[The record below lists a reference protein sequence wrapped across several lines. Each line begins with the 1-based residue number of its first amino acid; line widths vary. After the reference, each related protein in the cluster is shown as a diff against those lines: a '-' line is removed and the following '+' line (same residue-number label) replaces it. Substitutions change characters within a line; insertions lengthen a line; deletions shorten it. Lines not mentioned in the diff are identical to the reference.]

1 MSEFFAQGGME
12 SIEELF
18 SMITTF
24 FIALIPLL
32 YLFRIRGNR
41 ERKNEER
48 RRRMEA
54 EEAAIA
60 QKGSQNNE
68 TREDFR
74 ADPHEEQEQEGR
86 IIGILE
92 ALLTGQAPGTRVPP
106 TTVEKTVEQP
116 RPDDRDRNQYEHDDG
131 EYVSPYD
138 EAPKRTKKMS
148 KEVHKVTPASRQPDA
163 PAHAKSWSSSEDSF
177 DSSRHKM
184 PSAQSTRPKRV
195 RSVSEGRDFE
205 DNNRPSIG
213 FGFSTGL
220 AETGIPKSPP
230 VVSVA
235 SQRRGRTLKSLT
247 EWQRG
252 LLYAE
257 ILGAPRSLKKYSE
270 DDL

>member
-32 YLFRIRGNR
+32 YLYRLRGNR

-48 RRRMEA
+48 RRRLEA
-54 EEAAIA
+54 EEVAIA
-60 QKGSQNNE
+60 QKGSQNKE
-68 TREDFR
+68 TQEDYST
-74 ADPHEEQEQEGR
+74 DSEEEGR
-86 IIGILE
+86 VIGILE

-106 TTVEKTVEQP
+106 TPVATPP
-116 RPDDRDRNQYEHDDG
+116 RDERDRNQYDHDEDN
-131 EYVSPYD
+131 YVSPYD
-138 EAPKRTKKMS
+138 EPSARPVKKPKKPQRAAATMQ
-148 KEVHKVTPASRQPDA
+148 QPEA
-163 PAHAKSWSSSEDSF
+163 PAYAEKGAAPEATP
-177 DSSRHKM
+177 DSSRHRM

-195 RSVSEGRDFE
+195 RSVSEGRNFE

-235 SQRRGRTLKSLT
+235 SQRHRRSLKSLT

-252 LLYAE
+252 LVYSQ

-270 DDL
+270 DEL

>member
-1 MSEFFAQGGME
+1 MSEFFAQNGME

-18 SMITTF
+18 SMVTTF

-32 YLFRIRGNR
+32 YLFRMRGRR
-41 ERKNEER
+41 EQKNEER
-48 RRRMEA
+48 RKRIEA

-60 QKGSQNNE
+60 RTGSQNKE
-68 TREDFR
+68 TREEYR
-74 ADPHEEQEQEGR
+74 SERGQEQEDEGR

-92 ALLTGQAPGTRVPP
+92 ALLTGQAPGTRVP
-106 TTVEKTVEQP
+106 TTTGEQP
-116 RPDDRDRNQYEHDDG
+116 RPDQRDRNQYEHEHDD
-131 EYVSPYD
+131 YVSPYD
-138 EAPKRTKKMS
+138 ETLERPAKKSKVASS
-148 KEVHKVTPASRQPDA
+148 KEASAARQPEA
-163 PAHAKSWSSSEDSF
+163 PTRAPSWQIPEETY
-177 DSSRHKM
+177 DSSRYSM

-195 RSVSEGRDFE
+195 RSVSEGRDF
-205 DNNRPSIG
+205 DDDNRPSIG

-235 SQRRGRTLKSLT
+235 SQRQRRTLKSLS

-257 ILGAPRSLKKYSE
+257 ILGTPRALKKYSE